1 MKRRIIS
8 LLLTTCFI
16 LTPINITAEETES
29 ITEEVMDYDTLKAEY
44 DSLKNRFETFRKA
57 WAVLVLNESTAA
69 EEYSALEDK
78 YNTLAAAYE
87 SLQQDYDDLKNK
99 YEESIFETEVPNN
112 ADVEI
117 EQPNPSS
124 DTPLKI
130 SNTEI
135 LFRNIPWG
143 TNYADVQ
150 QLLPDFDWSDMSF
163 EHMRQFPVEEILTDD
178 YDYYSFDFTNGGI
191 NMMATPFTDKETDVA
206 GYVTSDIKIFFAY
219 IPVNGSLSKDDSD
232 TALYGARYEFEPRDS
247 GSMAADLIDKL
258 SSLYGDPDDVNSETD
273 LWGNKITIT
282 EWRGANDTIVAMR
295 VLDSSGDT
303 TNIYVDEL
311 WISYAWERGDEL
323 LREADEA
330 VSAATAAEEAANYG
344 SGNTDGL

>member
-8 LLLTTCFI
+8 LMLTTCFI

-87 SLQQDYDDLKNK
+87 SLQQDYDNLKNK
-99 YEESIFETEVPNN
+99 YEESIFETEVLNN

-124 DTPLKI
+124 DTP
-130 SNTEI
+130 SNIEI
-135 LFRNIPWG
+135 QFRNIPWG

-150 QLLPDFDWSDMSF
+150 QLLPDFDWYDMSF
-163 EHMRQFPVEEILTDD
+163 ENMKHYPVEEVLTDD
-178 YDYYSFDFTNGGI
+178 YDNHSIDFSNTGI
-191 NMMATPFTDKETDVA
+191 NMIATPFTIKETNVA
-206 GYVTSDIKIFFAY
+206 GYTTSDIQLFFSY
-219 IPVNGSLSKDDSD
+219 MPIDGVLSKNDAA
-232 TALYGARYEFEPRDS
+232 TALYGARYTFNPNDLS
-247 GSMAADLIDKL
+247 SMSADLIDKL
-258 SSLYGDPDDVNSETD
+258 SSLYGEPNNTTKDTD
-273 LWGNKITIT
+273 IWGNQATLT
-282 EWRGANDTIVAMR
+282 WWYGSNDTVVVLYA
-295 VLDSSGDT
+295 LDSSNDSTGFYD
-303 TNIYVDEL
+303 DEL
-311 WISYAWERGDEL
+311 WISYAWQKGNEL
-323 LREADEA
+323 LKEADAAVSASNVADEA
-330 VSAATAAEEAANYG
+330 LNYG
-344 SGNTDGL
+344 NGNTDGL